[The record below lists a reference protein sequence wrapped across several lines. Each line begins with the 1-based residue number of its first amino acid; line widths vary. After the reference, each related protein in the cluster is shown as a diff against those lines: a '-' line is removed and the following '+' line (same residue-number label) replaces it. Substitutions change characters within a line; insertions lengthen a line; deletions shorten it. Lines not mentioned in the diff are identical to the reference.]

1 MPLEWSRFSS
11 KGAEMSFSKFR
22 HGTKFFALAAAVAL
36 SGTACA
42 SSTGPASK
50 EDSATEAICNDT
62 EGQVVWYTAAAP
74 GAADQIVADFKA
86 AHPNIALH
94 DQRLTGTEATKR
106 FSAESEAG
114 VYAADVLTHVFPGWA
129 DDALS
134 KGWIA
139 PLDKMDMPAVKAY
152 PDEFKAA
159 AELTTSV
166 APANIM
172 INTDAVSDPPKK
184 WSDLLDPQYKGK
196 IVMSD
201 PRNIPAWIMLF
212 NVFYEDPDLGVAFLQ
227 GIRDQHPIIVQS
239 AVPGAGQVAAGEGA
253 SVVFPTM
260 DIVTKPLVAKG
271 APVKAVDL
279 SPTSGVETTT
289 MISAHSPHPKAAG
302 CFANWLA
309 TEAGQKAWNG
319 GQRASSPLGDLE
331 GTIPLPKDY
340 KRGSWEAAQRNRP
353 AILAAL
359 GLG

>member
-1 MPLEWSRFSS
+1 
-11 KGAEMSFSKFR
+11 MSVSKFR
-22 HGTKFFALAAAVAL
+22 RRAKFVALAAAVVL

-42 SSTGPASK
+42 PRSDSPSK
-50 EDSATEAICNDT
+50 EDPAAEAICNDT

-74 GAADQIVADFKA
+74 GAADQIKADFSA
-86 AHPNIALH
+86 AHPNITLQ

-114 VYAADVLTHVFPGWA
+114 VYAADLLTHVVPGWA
-129 DDALS
+129 DDALE
-134 KGWIA
+134 KGWIV
-139 PLDKMDMPAVKAY
+139 PLDKMDMPAVRAY
-152 PDEFKAA
+152 PAEFKAVG
-159 AELTTSV
+159 ELTTSV
-166 APANIM
+166 APANVM
-172 INTDAVSDPPKK
+172 INTDEVSDPPKT
-184 WSDLLDPQYKGK
+184 WADLLDPKYKGK

-212 NVFYEDPDLGVAFLQ
+212 NVFYEDPNLGVPFIE
-227 GIRDQHPIIVQS
+227 GIRDQQPIIVQS
-239 AVPGAGQVAAGEGA
+239 AVPGAGKVAAGEGA

-260 DIVTKPLVAKG
+260 DLVTKPLIAKG

-289 MISAHSPHPKAAG
+289 MISAHSQHPKAAS

-319 GQRASSPLGDLE
+319 GERASSPLGDLE

-340 KRGSWEAAQRNRP
+340 KRGSWEDAQRNRP

-359 GLG
+359 GLD